1 MQKILKNPLV
11 KILIGLIICYLPL
24 LIVNVLIMK
33 PIETSLMLSDETG
46 RVIRFIVNSV
56 LIFSLYHWFIKW
68 TEDYSNF
75 DWKYQ
80 NIGRDMI
87 AGALLAI
94 ISVSVVCLILRV
106 INVYRAVNFNV
117 NLGSIL
123 YLLIVFAFM
132 SILEEV
138 LYRGVVYRIIE
149 NWLGS
154 VLALVISGLFFGLFH
169 YFNQDAS
176 IISVIAAS
184 IGGLLLGLMY
194 TVSQQLWMPIAF
206 HWFWNFTQVFF
217 GSRLSGSDEYFK
229 YAVIKADFVGADWL
243 TGGKAGIENSYLTL
257 LLTVILVFVL
267 FYKANRDGKILPF
280 LLRKNK

>member
-1 MQKILKNPLV
+1 MKKILQNPLV

-46 RVIRFIVNSV
+46 RVIRFVVNSV
-56 LIFSLYHWFIKW
+56 LIFGLYHWFIKW

-87 AGALLAI
+87 SGALLAI
-94 ISVSVVCLILRV
+94 ISVSIVCLFLRV
-106 INVYRAVNFNV
+106 INVYRLENFNA

-154 VLALVISGLFFGLFH
+154 VLSLVISGLFFGLFH

-176 IISVIAAS
+176 VISVIAAS

-194 TVSQQLWMPIAF
+194 TISQQLWMPIAF

-217 GSRLSGSDEYFK
+217 DSRLSGSDEYFK

-257 LLTVILVFVL
+257 LLTVILVFIL
-267 FYKANRDGKILPF
+267 FYKANKDGKILPF
-280 LLRKNK
+280 LLRKK